1 MSTGPHGPIRLFV
14 SDVDGTLVTPDKTL
28 TPATVAAVRRL
39 REAGIGFTLV
49 SSRPPRGM
57 AMLIERLQVE
67 LPFAA
72 FNGGALVAPDMTL
85 IEAKRLSEEVARDTI
100 ALFQLRGVEVWGFA
114 DDNWLVTDDAGAYIA
129 RERHTV
135 GFDPTVVPD
144 FESVIDRLDK
154 LVGVSEHPALLAT
167 VEGEAQRR
175 LRGRANARRSQAY
188 YLDVTNREADKGH
201 AVRAICRSVGV
212 PPAQTAVIGD
222 QANDI
227 AMFKVAGLSIAMGQ
241 GTDEVK
247 ASAHFVTNANT
258 ADGVARAVERLILPR
273 AGQTAG

>member
-201 AVRAICRSVGV
+201 AVRAICLSVGV

-247 ASAHFVTNANT
+247 ASAHFVTNPNT

>member
-247 ASAHFVTNANT
+247 ASAHFVTNPNT